1 MKRWM
6 LLAIATISL
15 TGIGQALPEDSGPN
29 SPLWPSTWARYD
41 TNLSARLE
49 DGEWKIL
56 QEKQNEGDLALWKR
70 FDLDK
75 NGQVDDKEI
84 ADARVDY
91 ERWAKK
97 SQSAYDHNHDGE
109 VDHLEKIEWRRNC
122 PY

>member
-97 SQSAYDHNHDGE
+97 SQAAYDHNHDGE